1 MTRKEAFD
9 YMKNHPGTFIVHESF
24 RPDQHISISK
34 YSGHFL
40 FTDFK
45 EVMRGADDW
54 ETRYYQIDFYMDGW
68 SIISKEDY
76 LIAINNM
83 YGGY

>member
-9 YMKNHPGTFIVHESF
+9 YMKNHHGTFIVHESF
-24 RPDQHISISK
+24 RPDQYISISK
-34 YSGHFL
+34 YGGDFL
-40 FTDFK
+40 FTDLNG
-45 EVMRGADDW
+45 VMKGADDW

-76 LIAINNM
+76 AIVINNI
-83 YGGY
+83 YGRY